1 MENLKDHLIRIIKE
15 KGNSEW
21 IIKEVSQ
28 LSEERIQW
36 LKDAA
41 WNEAN
46 STKKYNRDYLIKE
59 LPNIDFIVFESFIA
73 EEHKLVFKEQEE
85 ENQRFIEETK
95 LFLEEDKRYLE
106 EAKRFLTKYKGNMK
120 RKASSIMDNYFPM
133 GEA

>member
-21 IIKEVSQ
+21 IIKKVSQ

-73 EEHKLVFKEQEE
+73 EEHKRVFKEKEE